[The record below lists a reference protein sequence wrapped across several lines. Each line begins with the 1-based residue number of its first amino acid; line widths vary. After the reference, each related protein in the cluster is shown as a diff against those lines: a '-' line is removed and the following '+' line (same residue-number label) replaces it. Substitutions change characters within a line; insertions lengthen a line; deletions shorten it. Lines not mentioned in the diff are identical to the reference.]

1 MSQKLC
7 FSFACKMLCDT
18 EKCNTRSQIT
28 TTFASF
34 KLFTICVLHQSATNP
49 LAGFRFCCVCSFRSN
64 LGIEKNSELGWQ
76 STADHAKY
84 RAPCYSIRYLCVW
97 ENTHICELCFSSV
110 SVSLFFCQPFGR
122 VVCLLFRFGCWFVH
136 LWNIQLLTN
145 YLLHNALY
153 TVEYLVLVAE
163 IPNSKSSHVCE
174 LKTLQL

>member
-84 RAPCYSIRYLCVW
+84 RAPCYSIRYSCLC
-97 ENTHICELCFSSV
+97 ERILTFANFV
-110 SVSLFFCQPFGR
+110 SHLFRFHFFFCQPFGR
-122 VVCLLFRFGCWFVH
+122 VVCLLFRFGC
-136 LWNIQLLTN
+136 
-145 YLLHNALY
+145 
-153 TVEYLVLVAE
+153 
-163 IPNSKSSHVCE
+163 
-174 LKTLQL
+174 